1 MKKTIRFG
9 YGIGTRI
16 GAAIL
21 FVRGRRGGR

>member
-21 FVRGRRGGR
+21 FVRGGRR